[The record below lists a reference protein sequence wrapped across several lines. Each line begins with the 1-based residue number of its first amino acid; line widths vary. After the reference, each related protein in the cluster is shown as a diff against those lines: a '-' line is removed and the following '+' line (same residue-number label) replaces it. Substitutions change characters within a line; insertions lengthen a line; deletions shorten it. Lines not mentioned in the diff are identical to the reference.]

1 MHSNIFP
8 TEGKKICCLKEKP
21 SVDMTVSF
29 NACYCKNDDKI
40 LKSNNVA
47 EVLNRYN
54 YLFDF
59 FIFLGERGR
68 GNVVN
73 IIEIGHRFKMERN
86 LLWAWVLYVSFS
98 VPCVHPEHTP

>member
-1 MHSNIFP
+1 
-8 TEGKKICCLKEKP
+8 
-21 SVDMTVSF
+21 MTVSF

-59 FIFLGERGR
+59 FFLSFWGGGGGE
-68 GNVVN
+68 
-73 IIEIGHRFKMERN
+73 M
-86 LLWAWVLYVSFS
+86 W
-98 VPCVHPEHTP
+98 

>member
-1 MHSNIFP
+1 
-8 TEGKKICCLKEKP
+8 
-21 SVDMTVSF
+21 MTVSF

-40 LKSNNVA
+40 LKSNSVA

-59 FIFLGERGR
+59 FLSLGGGR

-73 IIEIGHRFKMERN
+73 IIEIAYRFKMERN